1 VAETP
6 SAALRTRPALRR
18 GGVFMPFF
26 PFDEAKMSH
35 RTPTRGRGRPIA
47 PARLDDF
54 LLNLAETADVATAA
68 ERSGLHRSSLYRLR
82 ATRPAFLRRWD
93 EALHLGT
100 ERLQDKAMRHA
111 LQGVERPVWY
121 AGQQV
126 GTATQHDHRLLQ
138 FLLKAHRP
146 EIYDRDRAAPAAP
159 PFDLIKRM
167 AAAEKRM
174 AVYEKPAKK
183 PAKKREP
190 RRG

>member
-1 VAETP
+1 
-6 SAALRTRPALRR
+6 
-18 GGVFMPFF
+18 
-26 PFDEAKMSH
+26 MSN
-35 RTPTRGRGRPIA
+35 RTPVRGRGRAIA

-68 ERSGLHRSSLYRLR
+68 ERSGLSRPSLYRLR
-82 ATRPAFLRRWD
+82 KTRPAFLKRWD

-100 ERLQDKAMRHA
+100 ERLQDTAMRHV

-121 AGQQV
+121 AGRQV

-138 FLLKAHRP
+138 FLLRAHRP

-159 PFDLIKRM
+159 PFDLIRRM
-167 AAAEKRM
+167 ADAEKRM
-174 AVYEKPAKK
+174 AVFEKPAKK
-183 PAKKREP
+183 PAAKKGG